1 MGKKLLDKEEFQSKT
16 MYPNSDWATA
26 LQEIALPTPAH
37 PHTCLDSLT
46 LNFFSNKLFGETVE
60 AC

>member
-26 LQEIALPTPAH
+26 LQEI
-37 PHTCLDSLT
+37 
-46 LNFFSNKLFGETVE
+46 V
-60 AC
+60 